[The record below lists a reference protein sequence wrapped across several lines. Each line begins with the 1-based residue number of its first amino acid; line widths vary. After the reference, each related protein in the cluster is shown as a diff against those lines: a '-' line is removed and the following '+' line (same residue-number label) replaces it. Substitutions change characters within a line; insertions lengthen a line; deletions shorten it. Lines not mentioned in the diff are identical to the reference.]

1 MSSLSVRKPRPTNE
15 REHFLQLKQSLCHC
29 RSSKEMYLVPPSPV
43 WKPKAFCYKKR
54 IVHQSSSGAVSDHTR
69 IKGETYS
76 SEKIYLL
83 PCLFCY
89 PYSVQ
94 SMTFKVWHYVIQQK
108 RRATAP
114 EQKSDSFFL
123 SVLWCLQSI
132 VFCKNVFR
140 SLKKVFTGCVMTWA
154 PALREEC
161 LKKRSRL
168 AKLQKALKSVRL
180 WRLSWGVLKLY
191 RGKKETNVS

>member
-1 MSSLSVRKPRPTNE
+1 MPLPFFKGDV
-15 REHFLQLKQSLCHC
+15 LG
-29 RSSKEMYLVPPSPV
+29 SSKSCLKTKSILLQEKNSASVIKWCCFRPHS
-43 WKPKAFCYKKR
+43 C
-54 IVHQSSSGAVSDHTR
+54 